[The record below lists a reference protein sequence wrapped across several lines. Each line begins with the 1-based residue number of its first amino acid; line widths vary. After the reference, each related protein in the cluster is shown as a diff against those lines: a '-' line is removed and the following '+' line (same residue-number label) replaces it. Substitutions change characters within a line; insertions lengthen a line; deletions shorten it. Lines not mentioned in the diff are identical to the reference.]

1 MEIILCRH
9 TRTGD
14 NHKRIYSGQN
24 DIALDAVG
32 WKQARTLAS
41 TVVRLAGPPVGAVL
55 SSNLIRAAS
64 LAKLIGGRA
73 GVTPHLDR
81 ALREVHIGQMAGLMR
96 EDALKRFP
104 LERHKT
110 ANPGFDYTDIG
121 GESAD
126 NVRRRH
132 LDFLSREIQKLEAQ
146 GVQRVVAV
154 GHGTSFRLVFQY
166 TLRSIA
172 KLHEQGEYQLITW
185 K

>member
-9 TRTGD
+9 TRTSD
-14 NHKRIYSGQN
+14 NHNRIYSGQN

-32 WKQARTLAS
+32 RKQARALAS

-64 LAKLIGGRA
+64 LAELIGEQA

-110 ANPGFDYTDIG
+110 ANPDFDYTDIG
-121 GESAD
+121 VSLRMTSAD
-126 NVRRRH
+126 AISTSWVAR
-132 LDFLSREIQKLEAQ
+132 SRSWEPEE
-146 GVQRVVAV
+146 
-154 GHGTSFRLVFQY
+154 FRG
-166 TLRSIA
+166 S
-172 KLHEQGEYQLITW
+172 W
-185 K
+185 S